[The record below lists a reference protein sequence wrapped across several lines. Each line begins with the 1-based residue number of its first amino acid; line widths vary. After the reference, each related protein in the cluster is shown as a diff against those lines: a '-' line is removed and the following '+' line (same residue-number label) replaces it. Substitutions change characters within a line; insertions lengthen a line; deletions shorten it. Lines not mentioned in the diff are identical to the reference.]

1 MGNGVMALFAAVF
14 VDLFR
19 LVADVFLLAGLVI
32 LRLLVMFLPAA
43 AVIGVFAPLSGVVKQ
58 MANIGGAAVVNV
70 VAFSAGSVV
79 YTAAI
84 SAVLST
90 ADDAGMDIM
99 ALVLCLVI
107 TLAAFVLMAPLLSF
121 TRIFGHSSRRM
132 RRHHLGR
139 QLTRYVVTRQ
149 GVNDGTKRAIED
161 TQDQDPEPTVPTDPG
176 ERPTGKSVP
185 RAEAFVRD
193 QMVWDVTSDGGLSRT
208 TTVTATRF
216 DSRTLSPQRALPAPP
231 GVGNDT
237 RNTGL
242 ATDGFGIA
250 RSPESLAAHTNGV
263 GALTTASA
271 VSAAEPSG
279 TVIRG
284 QTLEDS
290 SGPRPF
296 APVTAHDGNAR
307 IADEGIG
314 YFVYD
319 ARTGAMLHR
328 DVAVGDT
335 DVDAS

>member
-1 MGNGVMALFAAVF
+1 MGNGVMALFGAVF

-19 LVADVFLLAGLVI
+19 LVADVFLLAGLVM

-161 TQDQDPEPTVPTDPG
+161 TQDQDPEPTVPADPEIARLPRLRPSCRDIRPRPG
-176 ERPTGKSVP
+176 GVGRDERRRPEP
-185 RAEAFVRD
+185 DAA
-193 QMVWDVTSDGGLSRT
+193 
-208 TTVTATRF
+208 TVTATPF
-216 DSRTLSPQRALPAPP
+216 DSRSPDPATAYCQRLPA
-231 GVGNDT
+231 
-237 RNTGL
+237 
-242 ATDGFGIA
+242 
-250 RSPESLAAHTNGV
+250 
-263 GALTTASA
+263 
-271 VSAAEPSG
+271 
-279 TVIRG
+279 
-284 QTLEDS
+284 
-290 SGPRPF
+290 
-296 APVTAHDGNAR
+296 
-307 IADEGIG
+307 
-314 YFVYD
+314 
-319 ARTGAMLHR
+319 
-328 DVAVGDT
+328 
-335 DVDAS
+335 